1 MSKSASTATTIA
13 TPSTGRPSARRFF
26 GGIAAE
32 LKKVVWL
39 SRREVGY
46 LTGVVILVTVIA
58 GAVLGG
64 LDAGF
69 TSLVSRF
76 FGG

>member
-1 MSKSASTATTIA
+1 MSKTVATATTTTA
-13 TPSTGRPSARRFF
+13 KSGPSARRFF
-26 GGIAAE
+26 GNITAE

-46 LTGVVILVTVIA
+46 LTGVVILVTVVS

-69 TSLVSRF
+69 SRLVSRF

>member
-1 MSKSASTATTIA
+1 MSKSAATTVTATA
-13 TPSTGRPSARRFF
+13 KTGPSARRFF
-26 GGIAAE
+26 GNILAE

-39 SRREVGY
+39 PRREVGY

-69 TSLVSRF
+69 TRLVGRF

>member
-1 MSKSASTATTIA
+1 MSKTSATAAPVAA
-13 TPSTGRPSARRFF
+13 TPKTPSAKRFF
-26 GGIAAE
+26 GGIGAE

-39 SRREVGY
+39 SRREVGC
-46 LTGVVILVTVIA
+46 LTGVVILVTVVA

-69 TSLVSRF
+69 SRLVGTF